1 MTDDQNCPHPDPLM
15 IDRAASILRKGGVVA
30 YPTETSYGLG
40 ASISSVAAL
49 ERIFAIKHRPREK
62 PLLVL
67 VADVSELAGLAAE
80 IPDAAVS
87 LMERFWPGPLTI
99 LFPSRPGRPW
109 PLCGDTGKI
118 GVRISAHPWARALV
132 KALGNPITATSAN
145 LSGHPSAYLAEDVAR
160 QLADP
165 PPDLILDG
173 GVTAGHPPSTIVD
186 ASTQPLRLVRKGA
199 IDPRDIPFL
208 GEIEHA

>member
-1 MTDDQNCPHPDPLM
+1 MTDDPNCRDPDPLM

-40 ASISSVAAL
+40 ASILSFDAL
-49 ERIFAIKHRPREK
+49 ERIFAIKHRPKEK

-67 VADVSELAGLAAE
+67 VADVSELSSLAAE

-99 LFPSRPGRPW
+99 LFPSKPGLPW

-118 GVRISAHPWARALV
+118 GVRISTHPWARALLN
-132 KALGNPITATSAN
+132 ALGNPITATSAN
-145 LSGHPSAYLAEDVAR
+145 LSGHPSTYLAEEVAS

-173 GVTAGHPPSTIVD
+173 GIATGHPPSTIVD
-186 ASTQPLRLVRKGA
+186 ASTQPFRLVRKGA
-199 IDPRDIPFL
+199 IHPRDIPFL
-208 GEIEHA
+208 DEIRHA